1 MSVVEESNDFRNSFI
16 SKLEKQKESYY
27 SKTISLKINRTILNI
42 AASIVLLI
50 CGSAIGY
57 FIAHNSKVSKLENE
71 IVSLKCLY
79 TSAALSNQTA
89 SMRLKALGFVD
100 EKESLN
106 PDLIYTLEN
115 ILKNDEN
122 VNVRLAAANTLFKHN
137 YLNEVYT
144 LLIESLKTQ
153 TEPMIQITLINFLVD
168 NKEKQAVENLKI
180 LLERDNTNNIVKQ
193 YANKGIKVLL

>member
-1 MSVVEESNDFRNSFI
+1 
-16 SKLEKQKESYY
+16 
-27 SKTISLKINRTILNI
+27 
-42 AASIVLLI
+42 
-50 CGSAIGY
+50 
-57 FIAHNSKVSKLENE
+57 
-71 IVSLKCLY
+71 
-79 TSAALSNQTA
+79 
-89 SMRLKALGFVD
+89 MRLKALGFVD

-137 YLNEVYT
+137 YLNEVNT